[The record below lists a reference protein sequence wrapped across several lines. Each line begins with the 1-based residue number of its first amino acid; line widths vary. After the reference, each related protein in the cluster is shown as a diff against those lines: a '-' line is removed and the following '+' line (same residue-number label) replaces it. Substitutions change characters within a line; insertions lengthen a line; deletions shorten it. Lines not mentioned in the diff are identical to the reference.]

1 MKRKVAITIA
11 IFVFVLA
18 LCVTVYPLISNYYQ
32 AGQQS
37 EVYSEYTE
45 TVSSTAVSELE
56 AEREKAKQYN
66 KSIVPVTDTEVKTDL
81 AAYNNLLNISG
92 NGIMGYVNI
101 EKLNTNLPI
110 YHTATAE
117 VLDVGVGH
125 LEFSSL
131 PVGGESTHS
140 VLTAHSGMASQRLFS
155 DLDILEKG
163 DTFYLEVLGEKLY
176 YKVQKISTVLP
187 YEIDNLKIET
197 GKDLV
202 SLVTCTPFGVNTH
215 RLIVT
220 AERIEVLEE
229 LTSSVNSDEAPRAQE
244 KRSTW
249 ETEYLKAI
257 FVGIGI
263 FASVLILY
271 ISVGFI
277 KKKSKRRE
285 SSKSEKNFV

>member
-45 TVSSTAVSELE
+45 TVSSTAVSEIE

-81 AAYNNLLNISG
+81 AAYNSLLNISG

-101 EKLNTNLPI
+101 EKLNVHLPI
-110 YHTATAE
+110 HHTADAK
-117 VLDVGVGH
+117 VLESGVGH
-125 LEFSSL
+125 LEFTSL

-176 YKVQKISTVLP
+176 YEVRKISTVLP

-229 LTSSVNSDEAPRAQE
+229 LTSSELTDEAPRAQE

>member
-1 MKRKVAITIA
+1 MKRKVAITIS

-101 EKLNTNLPI
+101 EKLNVHLPI
-110 YHTATAE
+110 HHTANAK
-117 VLDVGVGH
+117 VLESGVGH
-125 LEFSSL
+125 LEFTSL

-229 LTSSVNSDEAPRAQE
+229 LTSSVNSDEASRAQE

-263 FASVLILY
+263 FASVLIFFG
-271 ISVGFI
+271 GFCI
-277 KKKSKRRE
+277 VKKKLKRRE
-285 SSKSEKNFV
+285 ITKN

>member
-11 IFVFVLA
+11 VLVFLVA

-32 AGQQS
+32 AQQQS

-45 TVSSTAVSELE
+45 TLTNTAVSELE

-66 KSIVPVTDTEVKTDL
+66 KSIVPGASPESNTDL
-81 AAYNNLLNISG
+81 EEYNKLLNLGSD
-92 NGIMGYVNI
+92 GIMGYVNI
-101 EKLNTNLPI
+101 EKLNIHLPI
-110 YHTATAE
+110 YHTADAK
-117 VLDVGVGH
+117 VLESGVGH

>member
-11 IFVFVLA
+11 VLVFLVA
-18 LCVTVYPLISNYYQ
+18 LCVTVYPLISSINSEK
-32 AGQQS
+32 QQS
-37 EVYSEYTE
+37 VKYSEFNE
-45 TVSSTAVSELE
+45 TLEKTSTAELE
-56 AEREKAKQYN
+56 EERKKAQKYN
-66 KSIVPVTDTEVKTDL
+66 KSITPGASPESNTDL
-81 AAYNNLLNISG
+81 EEYNKLLNLGSD
-92 NGIMGYVNI
+92 GIMGYVNI
-101 EKLNTNLPI
+101 EKLNIHLPI
-110 YHTATAE
+110 YHTADAK
-117 VLDVGVGH
+117 VLESGVGH
-125 LEFSSL
+125 LEFTSL